1 MRTLPAACL
10 FVMALLAPSVTAA
23 LPAFPGAQGYGAD
36 TPGGRGGRIILV
48 TNLNDSGPGSL
59 REACSHEGPR
69 TVVFRVGGTILL
81 KSHLRITE
89 PFITIA
95 GQTAPGG
102 GILLRDAG
110 IRVETHDV
118 LIRFLRVRVGASA
131 VETPG
136 SQDALAVTAE
146 QDGQTYNVVIDHCSL
161 SWAIDENASTWGPV
175 HDVTFQWCIIS
186 ECLLQSSVRDEPHSM
201 GILLGKAST
210 RTSLHHSL
218 FAHNRGRNPRIQ
230 AGVRDVVNNTFY
242 NYGWG
247 ACQISGDPNA
257 NLVGNYWRP
266 GPDSNLRRAVVHGEQ
281 FGSLYVSG
289 NISPDRPREAEPEWA
304 IFVPEASESL
314 HRAANPFETPAVAA
328 QLALS
333 AYHLVLAGAG
343 ATVPCRDDVDMR
355 IVRDVRL
362 KSGRLINDPSDVGGF
377 PDIAVGEAPADSDR
391 DGMPDEWEKA
401 NGLDPDDASDSAADS
416 NSDGYTNLEE
426 YLNELAGPI
435 PG

>member
-1 MRTLPAACL
+1 MC
-10 FVMALLAPSVTAA
+10 ALMLLSSQTAGGC
-23 LPAFPGAQGYGAD
+23 LPAFPGAQGFGAD
-36 TPGGRGGRIILV
+36 TPGGRGGRVLLV

-59 REACSHEGPR
+59 RDACSQQGPR
-69 TVVFRVGGTILL
+69 TVVFRVGGTIQL

-89 PFITIA
+89 PFITVA
-95 GQTAPGG
+95 GQSAPGG

-118 LIRFLRVRVGASA
+118 IIRFLRVRVGAST

-146 QDGQTYNVVIDHCSL
+146 HEGQTYNVVIDHCSL

-175 HDVTFQWCIIS
+175 RGVTFQWCILS

-210 RTSLHHSL
+210 RTTLHHNL

-230 AGVRDVVNNTFY
+230 AGLRDVVNNVFY

-247 ACQISGDPNA
+247 ACQLSGDPQV
-257 NLVGNYWRP
+257 NLIGNYWRP

-281 FGSLYVSG
+281 FGSIYVSG
-289 NISPDRPREAEPEWA
+289 NISPDRAREGDPEWE
-304 IFVPEASESL
+304 IVVPEAPESL
-314 HRAANPFETPAVAA
+314 HRAARPFDTPAVAA
-328 QLALS
+328 QPALK
-333 AYHLVLAGAG
+333 AYLLVLDGAG
-343 ATVPCRDDVDMR
+343 ATVPYRDAVDAR
-355 IVRDVRL
+355 VVRDVRL

-377 PDIAVGEAPADSDR
+377 PAIAAGEAPPDSDR
-391 DGMPDEWEKA
+391 DGMPDAWEKA
-401 NGLDPDDASDSAADS
+401 NGLDPDDASDHSADRDG
-416 NSDGYTNLEE
+416 DGYTNLEE

-435 PG
+435 PD